1 MPLVF
6 PFLKL
11 IFPLVKDH
19 IRLVREEIMEFVG
32 RTICCTPLIDDVIA
46 FAIFIVVCSALQQ
59 SSPSLNG

>member
-32 RTICCTPLIDDVIA
+32 RTIFVRH
-46 FAIFIVVCSALQQ
+46 
-59 SSPSLNG
+59 SLTMS